1 MSMRRLSIT
10 VLMLG
15 ALACGLLTMPAL
27 ADSQARI
34 VRLSDVE
41 GTVQINRNTGQ
52 GYEKAFLNIPITE
65 GTKLWAK
72 DDGRAEVEFEDGS
85 VGRITPDT
93 KIEFSQLQI
102 RDSDYK
108 NNN

>member
-10 VLMLG
+10 VLMLW

-41 GTVQINRNTGQ
+41 GTVQSDRNTGQ
-52 GYEKAFLNIPITE
+52 GYEKALLNMPITE

-72 DDGRAEVEFEDGS
+72 DDGGAEVELEDGS
-85 VGRITPDT
+85 VGRITPHT
-93 KIEFSQLQI
+93 RIEFRQLS
-102 RDSDYK
+102 RR
-108 NNN
+108 